1 MYLQK
6 MDENILFRKFTLQM
20 PKHDD
25 RSLEHLNLQPVA
37 SDYVGQGHYIYIG
50 KKYYKNAPKYYFIS
64 LSVEDAIAYGLEKA
78 DAKAKKYADSE
89 QCGQTFEE
97 LVEHLRTDG
106 NIDNINMFR
115 PFPLLD
121 KISS

>member
-1 MYLQK
+1 
-6 MDENILFRKFTLQM
+6 MDESILFREFTFQRPHQTDL
-20 PKHDD
+20 
-25 RSLEHLNLQPVA
+25 SVEHLNLQLVA

-89 QCGQTFEE
+89 QCGQTLEE

-106 NIDNINMFR
+106 KIDDINMSR